1 MSTALALAKVMQI
14 STFDELERM
23 SNFLS
28 KAGDACPKAFQ
39 GKPPMVGAVIMFG
52 QELGLTPMVAVR
64 SVCVISGTMTLKAEL
79 MLTLAL
85 QRGVKAKW
93 TENSNDAATLVLSRN
108 GEEFLPV
115 RFTLA
120 DAKTAELLGNTTW
133 KKYPGNMLRARAIT
147 NAIRMHCPDVLG
159 PCIYSEEEMRD
170 LEESAPPPTKREV
183 AVAALTRPAV
193 DGQASVAPA
202 GVFLG
207 DLTEAPDS
215 GMRGEETLSAIR
227 HCNTPEKLF
236 AWLEAR
242 SKYIRKSEGEVRE
255 HITSVLTKM
264 SKRASLELPIVLDR
278 AGLVE
283 ASKSIYTGA
292 VIDTTAQRLQD
303 NLDAAE
309 DAIRDEQ
316 EGDGTH

>member
-1 MSTALALAKVMQI
+1 MSTAIARSVDVTNFDTLERLSNLLAK
-14 STFDELERM
+14 
-23 SNFLS
+23 
-28 KAGDACPKAFQ
+28 AADACPKAFF
-39 GKPPMVGAVIMFG
+39 GKPATVAAVILFG
-52 QELGLTPMVAVR
+52 QEVGLTPMMALR
-64 SVCVISGTMTLKAEL
+64 SVHVIEGKMTLSAEL

-85 QRGVKAKW
+85 QRGVTKTW
-93 TENSNDAATLVLSRN
+93 PEDTNQAATIVLSRN
-108 GEEFLPV
+108 GVTFEPE
-115 RFTLA
+115 RFTME
-120 DAKTAELLGNTTW
+120 DAKTADLLGKTNW
-133 KKYPGNMLRARAIT
+133 KRYPRNMMRARAIA
-147 NAIRMHCPDVLG
+147 NAIRKHCPDVLG

-170 LEESAPPPTKREV
+170 LEESAPPPTRREASV
-183 AVAALTRPAV
+183 ATLTRPAV
-193 DGQASVAPA
+193 DGQASIAPA

-207 DLTEAPDS
+207 DLTDAPDS

-227 HCNTPEKLF
+227 HCTTPEKLF

-242 SKYIRKSEGEVRE
+242 SRYIRKSEGEVRE

-283 ASKSIYTGA
+283 ASKSIYTGT

-303 NLDAAE
+303 NLEAGE

-316 EGDGTH
+316 EGDGPH

>member
-1 MSTALALAKVMQI
+1 MSTALARSVDV
-14 STFDELERM
+14 TNFDTLER
-23 SNFLS
+23 LS
-28 KAGDACPKAFQ
+28 KVLANAQDACPKAFF
-39 GKPPMVGAVIMFG
+39 GKPATVAAVILFG
-52 QELGLTPMVAVR
+52 QEVGLMPMMALR
-64 SVCVISGTMTLKAEL
+64 SVHVISGKMVMSAEL

-85 QRGVKAKW
+85 QRGVTKSW
-93 TENSNDAATLVLSRN
+93 PEDTNTAATLILSRN
-108 GEEFLPV
+108 GVTFEPE
-115 RFTLA
+115 RFTMEDAQRA
-120 DAKTAELLGNTTW
+120 DLLGNATW
-133 KKYPGNMLRARAIT
+133 KKYPRNMLKARCIA
-147 NAIRMHCPDVLG
+147 NAIRKHCPDVLG

-170 LEESAPPPTKREV
+170 LEESAPPPSKREV
-183 AVAALTRPAV
+183 AVATLTRPAV
-193 DGQASVAPA
+193 DGQASIAPA

-227 HCNTPEKLF
+227 HCTTPEKLF

-283 ASKSIYTGA
+283 ASKSIYTGD
-292 VIDTTAQRLQD
+292 VIDTTAQRLAD
-303 NLDAAE
+303 NLEAGE

-316 EGDGTH
+316 EGDGPH

>member
-1 MSTALALAKVMQI
+1 MSTALARLDV
-14 STFDELERM
+14 TNFDTLER
-23 SNFLS
+23 LS
-28 KAGDACPKAFQ
+28 KMFANGQEACPKPFQ
-39 GKPPMVGAVIMFG
+39 GKPAMVGMVILFG
-52 QELGLTPMVAVR
+52 HELGLTPMVAVR

-85 QRGVKAKW
+85 QRGVGAEW
-93 TENSNDAATLVLSRN
+93 TENNNEAATLVLSR
-108 GEEFLPV
+108 GGKTFLPV
-115 RFTLA
+115 RFTLE
-120 DAKTAELLGNTTW
+120 DAKRAELLSNTTW

-170 LEESAPPPTKREV
+170 LEESAPPPSKREV
-183 AVAALTRPAV
+183 AVATLTRPAV
-193 DGQASVAPA
+193 DGQASVAPV

-227 HCNTPEKLF
+227 HCTTPEKLF

-242 SKYIRKSEGEVRE
+242 SKYICKSEGEVRE

-283 ASKSIYTGA
+283 ASKSIYTGD
-292 VIDTTAQRLQD
+292 VIDTTAQRLAD
-303 NLDAAE
+303 NLEAGE

-316 EGDGTH
+316 EGDGPH